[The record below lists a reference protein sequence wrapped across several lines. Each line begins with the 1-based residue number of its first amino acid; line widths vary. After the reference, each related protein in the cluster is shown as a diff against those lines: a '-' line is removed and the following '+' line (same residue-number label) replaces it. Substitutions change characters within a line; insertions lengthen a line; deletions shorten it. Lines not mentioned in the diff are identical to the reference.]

1 MTKLEE
7 LRDLMRHARIML
19 ELATE
24 CRERLQLLTPG
35 GLEAYAIE
43 TERKVA
49 ELELLQRESAE
60 KWAEWQEKYPN
71 G

>member
-1 MTKLEE
+1 MSKLEE
-7 LRDLMRHARIML
+7 LRDLMKHARVML
-19 ELATE
+19 ELANE
-24 CRERLQLLTPG
+24 CRQRLELLTPG
-35 GLEAYAIE
+35 GLEEYAIE

-60 KWAEWQEKYPN
+60 KWAEWKAKYSN